1 MTSPE
6 VFVSRPTMLTRLQA
20 QAHRRWLSDLST
32 LGFEAVS
39 LERQNYAPVPWNQ
52 LRDAVG
58 RADGVL
64 VLGFR
69 QMSVE
74 AGSWRPGTGE
84 AVSAAGWYAT
94 PWNQLEAGLAI
105 VARVPVLV
113 AAEAGIRDGVFSPD
127 LWTEDV
133 YGLAIEDR
141 VSGPDASLSAARE
154 TFQAWARAV
163 NRRATANTRS
173 PETRAGG

>member
-1 MTSPE
+1 
-6 VFVSRPTMLTRLQA
+6 MLTRTQA
-20 QAHRRWLSDLST
+20 EAHRRWLTDLAG

-39 LERQNYAPVPWNQ
+39 LERENYAPVPWHQ

-58 RADGVL
+58 GADGVL
-64 VLGFR
+64 ILGFR

-74 AGSWRPGTGE
+74 TGWWRPGTGE
-84 AVSAAGWYAT
+84 EVSAAGWYAT

-105 VARVPVLV
+105 LAGLPVLI
-113 AAEAGIRDGVFSPD
+113 AAEAGIVDGVFSRD

-141 VSGPDASLSAARE
+141 VSGPDAASSAPRE
-154 TFQAWARAV
+154 IFQAWARAV
-163 NRRATANTRS
+163 SRRASASPRS
-173 PETRAGG
+173 SEA